1 MDDEAKKTQPEL
13 DADEGVVSR
22 AELAIAREKVQIER
36 ERLAL
41 ERERS
46 MAERERWKTDHAL
59 RLRAEGRGIALSTL
73 IYVGIICMLTGGI
86 VGALVGGRHR
96 EALARNTL
104 ANLQSLNV
112 STNTDAKGNA
122 QVVLRP
128 VDAAGGRGAYL
139 LILN

>member
-1 MDDEAKKTQPEL
+1 MDEEAKKTQEPE
-13 DADEGVVSR
+13 ADEGVVSR

-46 MAERERWKTDHAL
+46 MAERERWKTDNAL
-59 RLRAEGRGIALSTL
+59 RERAEGRGVSLSTL
-73 IYVGIICMLTGGI
+73 VFVGVICLLAGGI
-86 VGALVGGRHR
+86 VGEWFGERHR

-104 ANLQSLNV
+104 INLQSVDV
-112 STNTDAKGNA
+112 STNANAKGNA
-122 QVVLRP
+122 PIVLRSTE
-128 VDAAGGRGAYL
+128 AAGGRGAL